1 MKKAIIRSSDN
12 VVVNIIEFDP
22 GSVWSPPPGHET
34 IDVIANCRMGA
45 VRAVD
50 GTFAPMPPSPP
61 PRVVDYEAFQDRFAA
76 AELVA
81 VTEFVDEITVVTGKP
96 KRPALKQAVARI
108 WARGTVDLL
117 SARMGTFMD
126 ALVTGDAITAAR
138 KTEIL
143 TP

>member
-50 GTFAPMPPSPP
+50 GTFAPPPAPTPP
-61 PRVVDYEAFQDRFAA
+61 GVIDYEAFQDRFTA
-76 AELVA
+76 AEFNGATNLV
-81 VTEFVDEITVVTGKP
+81 EEINLANGLP
-96 KRPALKQAVARI
+96 KRPALKQAMARTY
-108 WARGTVDLL
+108 ARGTVDLT
-117 SARMGTFMD
+117 SPRMVAFMD
-126 ALVTGDAITAAR
+126 VLVAGGVVTVAR
-138 KTEIL
+138 KAEIL